1 MTAAA
6 GGSSAYAFSAAGLA
20 ALQRLQGRRI
30 LAAFDFD
37 GTLAPIALRPEQ
49 VVTPP
54 GTRAALDRL
63 RGRCATAVISG
74 RSRADVLARLGVA
87 VDYALGN
94 HGIDGLPGAEREAAE
109 CVAVSQGW
117 LAQLRRGEVLR
128 AVDPGLL
135 LEDKGVSLSVHYR
148 QAREVARAVAELPA
162 LFTGMQPPPR
172 IVTGKM
178 VFNLLPPAAVD
189 KGTAM
194 LRLLEL
200 SRAEAGLYVGDD
212 VTDEDVFRL
221 HQPDLLTV
229 RVGRDASSRAQ
240 FYLRAPSEIPR
251 LIDALIGAR
260 APAGDRLLSSSRV
273 DVGARARHADP
284 AGRRRS

>member
-1 MTAAA
+1 MSGATLPAAV
-6 GGSSAYAFSAAGLA
+6 YAFSREGTE
-20 ALQRLQGRRI
+20 ALRRLRGRRL

-54 GTRAALDRL
+54 GVRAALDRL
-63 RGRCATAVISG
+63 RGLCATAVISG
-74 RSRADVLARLGVA
+74 RSRDDVLNRLGVQ
-87 VDYALGN
+87 VDYIVGN
-94 HGIDGLPGAEREAAE
+94 HGIDGLPGAERETAE

-117 LAQLRRGEVLR
+117 LAQLRGGEALR
-128 AVDPGLL
+128 ALDPGIM
-135 LEDKGVSLSVHYR
+135 LEDKHVSLSVHYR
-148 QAREVARAVAELPA
+148 QARDGARACAQLPA
-162 LFTGMQPPPR
+162 VFAALQPAPR

-200 SRAEAGLYVGDD
+200 ARAQAGLYVGDD

-221 HQPDLLTV
+221 HEPDLLTV
-229 RVGRDASSRAQ
+229 RVGRDDASHARL
-240 FYLRAPSEIPR
+240 YLRAPSEIPR
-251 LIDALIGAR
+251 LIDALIGELSASGHPAR
-260 APAGDRLLSSSRV
+260 SAA
-273 DVGARARHADP
+273 H
-284 AGRRRS
+284 

>member
-1 MTAAA
+1 MNGPHDPVA
-6 GGSSAYAFSAAGLA
+6 AYAFSREGIE
-20 ALQRLQGRRI
+20 ALRRLRGRRL

-54 GTRAALDRL
+54 GTRAAMDRL
-63 RGRCATAVISG
+63 RGWCGTAVISG
-74 RSRADVLARLGVA
+74 RSREDVLGRLGVA
-87 VDYALGN
+87 VDYAVGN
-94 HGIDGLPGAEREAAE
+94 HGIDGLPGAERETQE

-117 LAQLRRGEVLR
+117 LAQLRGGEVLR

-148 QAREVARAVAELPA
+148 QARDAARAVTELPA
-162 LFTGMQPPPR
+162 LFAQLQPAPR

-200 SRAEAGLYVGDD
+200 AGAEAGLYVGDD

-229 RVGRDASSRAQ
+229 RVGRDEASRARL
-240 FYLRAPSEIPR
+240 YLRAPSEIPR
-251 LIDALIGAR
+251 LIDALIAELSAGTAHGNGAR
-260 APAGDRLLSSSRV
+260 AGGRSGL
-273 DVGARARHADP
+273 GA
-284 AGRRRS
+284 

>member
-1 MTAAA
+1 MNGPHDPVA
-6 GGSSAYAFSAAGLA
+6 AYAFSREGIE
-20 ALQRLQGRRI
+20 ALRRLRGRRL

-49 VVTPP
+49 VITPP

-63 RGRCATAVISG
+63 RRWCATAVITG
-74 RSRADVLARLGVA
+74 RSRDDVLGRLGVA
-87 VDYALGN
+87 VDYAVGN
-94 HGIDGLPGAEREAAE
+94 HGIDGLPGAERETRE
-109 CVAVSQGW
+109 CVAVSRGW
-117 LAQLRRGEVLR
+117 LVQLRDGEALR
-128 AVDPGLL
+128 ALDAGLL

-148 QAREVARAVAELPA
+148 QARDPGRARAELPP
-162 LFTGMQPPPR
+162 LFGGLDPAPR

-189 KGTAM
+189 KGTAL

-200 SRAEAGLYVGDD
+200 AGAEAGLYVGDD

-229 RVGRDASSRAQ
+229 RVGRDEGSRARL
-240 FYLRAPSEIPR
+240 YLRAPSEIPR
-251 LIDALIGAR
+251 LIDGLIAELSAGTARGNGAR
-260 APAGDRLLSSSRV
+260 AG
-273 DVGARARHADP
+273 
-284 AGRRRS
+284 

>member
-1 MTAAA
+1 MSPPRAINAD
-6 GGSSAYAFSAAGLA
+6 YALSAAGLA
-20 ALQRLQGRRI
+20 ALRRLQGRRL

-63 RGRCATAVISG
+63 RGLCTTAVISG
-74 RSRADVLARLGVA
+74 RARADVLSRLGVA
-87 VDYALGN
+87 VDYAVGN
-94 HGIDGLPGAEREAAE
+94 HGIDGLPGAEREASE
-109 CVAVSQGW
+109 CVAVSQAW
-117 LAQLRRGEVLR
+117 LAQLRGGETLR
-128 AVDPGLL
+128 AIDPLLL

-148 QAREVARAVAELPA
+148 QARDVARAVAQLPA
-162 LFTGMQPPPR
+162 VFAQLQPAPR

-200 SRAEAGLYVGDD
+200 AGAEAGLYVGDD

-229 RVGRDASSRAQ
+229 RVGRDDTSLARL
-240 FYLRAPSEIPR
+240 YLRAPSEIPR
-251 LIDALIGAR
+251 LIDALISAR
-260 APAGDRLLSSSRV
+260 CARSSTSADGSGSER
-273 DVGARARHADP
+273 GKRPRHP
-284 AGRRRS
+284 V

>member
-1 MTAAA
+1 MRPASGAA
-6 GGSSAYAFSAAGLA
+6 SEYAFSGAGQA
-20 ALQRLQGRRI
+20 ALRELRHRRL

-63 RGRCATAVISG
+63 RGWCTTAVISG
-74 RSRADVLARLGVA
+74 RSRQDVLERLGVA
-87 VDYALGN
+87 VDYAVGN

-117 LAQLRRGEVLR
+117 LVQLRGGETLR
-128 AVDPGLL
+128 SVDPGLL

-148 QAREVARAVAELPA
+148 QARDASRAVAELPL
-162 LFTGMQPPPR
+162 LFAGLDPAPR

-200 SRAEAGLYVGDD
+200 SGAEAGLYVGDD
-212 VTDEDVFRL
+212 VTDEDVFCL
-221 HQPDLLTV
+221 HQSDLLTV
-229 RVGRDASSRAQ
+229 RVGRDESSRARL
-240 FYLRAPSEIPR
+240 YLRAPSEVPR
-251 LIDALIGAR
+251 LIDALIGE
-260 APAGDRLLSSSRV
+260 LS
-273 DVGARARHADP
+273 VGLGVRTKARH
-284 AGRRRS
+284 

>member
-1 MTAAA
+1 MSEAWVPPAV
-6 GGSSAYAFSAAGLA
+6 YAFSMQGTG
-20 ALQRLQGRRI
+20 ALRRLRGRRL

-49 VVTPP
+49 VITPP

-63 RGRCATAVISG
+63 RGLCVTAVISG
-74 RSRADVLARLGVA
+74 RSQSDVSARVGVA
-87 VDYALGN
+87 VDYVVGN
-94 HGIDGLPGAEREAAE
+94 HGIDGLPGAEREKDE
-109 CVAVSQGW
+109 CTAVSQGW
-117 LAQLRRGEVLR
+117 MAQLRGGDELR

-148 QAREVARAVAELPA
+148 QARDPAQAVALLPDTFA
-162 LFTGMQPPPR
+162 RLEPAPR

-178 VFNLLPPAAVD
+178 VFNLLPPSAVD

-200 SRAEAGLYVGDD
+200 SRADAGFYVGDD
-212 VTDEDVFRL
+212 VTDEDVFCL

-229 RVGRDASSRAQ
+229 RVGRDDSSHARL
-240 FYLRAPSEIPR
+240 YLRAPSEIPR
-251 LIDALIGAR
+251 LIDALIYELTAGR
-260 APAGDRLLSSSRV
+260 PATARV
-273 DVGARARHADP
+273 D
-284 AGRRRS
+284 RSAHR

>member
-1 MTAAA
+1 MNATVNGRVDAV
-6 GGSSAYAFSAAGLA
+6 YAFSREGTE
-20 ALQRLQGRRI
+20 ALRALRGRRL

-49 VVTPP
+49 VITPP
-54 GTRAALDRL
+54 GARAALDRL
-63 RGRCATAVISG
+63 RGWCVTAVISG
-74 RSRADVLARLGVA
+74 RSRDDVLGRLGVA
-87 VDYALGN
+87 VDFIVGN
-94 HGIDGLPGAEREAAE
+94 HGIDGLPGAEREMAE

-117 LAQLRRGEVLR
+117 LAQLRGGEALR
-128 AVDPGLL
+128 AVEPGVL

-148 QAREVARAVAELPA
+148 QARDAGRATAQLPL
-162 LFTGMQPPPR
+162 LFAQLEPAPR

-200 SRAEAGLYVGDD
+200 SGAEAGLYVGDD

-229 RVGRDASSRAQ
+229 RIGRDDASQARL
-240 FYLRAPSEIPR
+240 YLRAPSEIPR
-251 LIDALIGAR
+251 LIDALISELSG
-260 APAGDRLLSSSRV
+260 SSS
-273 DVGARARHADP
+273 GHLKA
-284 AGRRRS
+284 AGFR

>member
-1 MTAAA
+1 MTAGS
-6 GGSSAYAFSAAGLA
+6 GGSSGYAFSAAGLA
-20 ALQRLQGRRI
+20 ALRQLRGRRL

-63 RGRCATAVISG
+63 RGCCTTAVISG
-74 RSRADVLARLGVA
+74 RSRDDVLGRLGVA
-87 VDYALGN
+87 VDFAVGN

-109 CVAVSQGW
+109 CLAVSQGW
-117 LAQLRRGEVLR
+117 LAQLRGGELLR
-128 AVDPGLL
+128 AIDPGLL

-148 QAREVARAVAELPA
+148 QARDAARALVELPSIFA
-162 LFTGMQPPPR
+162 GLLPPPR

-194 LRLLEL
+194 LRLLEV
-200 SRAEAGLYVGDD
+200 SGAEAGLYVGDD
-212 VTDEDVFRL
+212 VTDEDVFRM

-229 RVGRDASSRAQ
+229 RVGRDESSRARL
-240 FYLRAPSEIPR
+240 YLRAPSEIPR
-251 LIDALIGAR
+251 LIDALISELAAGAMGGDC
-260 APAGDRLLSSSRV
+260 AG
-273 DVGARARHADP
+273 
-284 AGRRRS
+284 AGTRRRFGG

>member
-1 MTAAA
+1 MS
-6 GGSSAYAFSAAGLA
+6 GGGGASEYAFSASGLA
-20 ALQRLQGRRI
+20 ALRRLGGRRI

-37 GTLAPIALRPEQ
+37 GTLAPIALRPEN
-49 VVTPP
+49 VITPP

-63 RGRCATAVISG
+63 RGCCTTAVISG
-74 RSRADVLARLGVA
+74 RSREDVLSRLGVA
-87 VDYALGN
+87 VDYAVGN
-94 HGIDGLPGAEREAAE
+94 HGIDGLPGAERESAE

-117 LAQLRRGEVLR
+117 LAQLRGGEMLR
-128 AVDPGLL
+128 ELDPGLL

-148 QAREVARAVAELPA
+148 QARDPGRAAGELPT
-162 LFTGMQPPPR
+162 LFAGLQPPPR
-172 IVTGKM
+172 IVTGKK

-200 SRAEAGLYVGDD
+200 AGAEAGLYVGDD

-229 RVGRDASSRAQ
+229 RVGRDDASRARL
-240 FYLRAPSEIPR
+240 YLRAPSEIPR
-251 LIDALIGAR
+251 LIDVLIGELS
-260 APAGDRLLSSSRV
+260 AG
-273 DVGARARHADP
+273 AA
-284 AGRRRS
+284 RRSGPGAGGGRALEA

>member
-1 MTAAA
+1 MSGPPKPVA
-6 GGSSAYAFSAAGLA
+6 AYAFSRDGIE
-20 ALQRLQGRRI
+20 ALRRLRGRRL

-37 GTLAPIALRPEQ
+37 GTLAPIALRPEH

-63 RGRCATAVISG
+63 RGWCATAVISG
-74 RSRADVLARLGVA
+74 RSKEDVLGRLGVA
-87 VDYALGN
+87 VDYAVGN
-94 HGIDGLPGAEREAAE
+94 HGIDGLPGAERETQE
-109 CVAVSQGW
+109 CIAVCQAW
-117 LAQLRRGEVLR
+117 MAQLRGGELLR
-128 AVDPGLL
+128 TLDQGLL

-148 QAREVARAVAELPA
+148 QAREPGRAVTELPA
-162 LFTGMQPPPR
+162 LFATLQPAAR

-200 SRAEAGLYVGDD
+200 AGADAGLYVGDD
-212 VTDEDVFRL
+212 VTDEDVFCL

-229 RVGRDASSRAQ
+229 RIGRDESSHARL
-240 FYLRAPSEIPR
+240 YLRAPSEIPR
-251 LIDALIGAR
+251 LIDALITELAAIARRGNGAG
-260 APAGDRLLSSSRV
+260 AG
-273 DVGARARHADP
+273 
-284 AGRRRS
+284 GRRVLGT

>member
-1 MTAAA
+1 MTAGDVEAS
-6 GGSSAYAFSAAGLA
+6 GYAFSAAGLA
-20 ALQRLQGRRI
+20 ALRQLHGRRL

-54 GTRAALDRL
+54 GTRAALARL
-63 RGRCATAVISG
+63 RGCCTTAVISG
-74 RSRADVLARLGVA
+74 RSRDDVLARLGVA
-87 VDYALGN
+87 VDYAVGN

-109 CVAVSQGW
+109 CLAVSQGW
-117 LAQLRRGEVLR
+117 LAQLRGGELLR
-128 AVDPGLL
+128 SIDPGLL
-135 LEDKGVSLSVHYR
+135 FEDKGVSLSVHYR
-148 QAREVARAVAELPA
+148 QARDPGRAVAELPA
-162 LFTGMQPPPR
+162 LFGGLEPAPR

-194 LRLLEL
+194 LRLLEVAG
-200 SRAEAGLYVGDD
+200 AEAGLYVGDD

-229 RVGRDASSRAQ
+229 RVGRDEGSRARL
-240 FYLRAPSEIPR
+240 YLRAPSEIPR
-251 LIDALIGAR
+251 LIDALIAELSTGRTRGNSAR
-260 APAGDRLLSSSRV
+260 AGGRKGAG
-273 DVGARARHADP
+273 A
-284 AGRRRS
+284 

>member
-1 MTAAA
+1 MSPV
-6 GGSSAYAFSAAGLA
+6 GGTSSAYAFSGQGQE
-20 ALQRLQGRRI
+20 ALRQLRGRRL

-54 GTRAALDRL
+54 GTRAALERL
-63 RGRCATAVISG
+63 RGWCRTAVISG
-74 RSRADVLARLGVA
+74 RSRDDVVHRLGVA
-87 VDYALGN
+87 VDYAVGN
-94 HGIDGLPGAEREAAE
+94 HGIDGLPGAEREASE
-109 CVAVSQGW
+109 CVAVSQAW
-117 LAQLRRGEVLR
+117 LAQLRGGETLR
-128 AVDPGLL
+128 ALDAGLL

-148 QAREVARAVAELPA
+148 QARDGARALARLPA
-162 LFTGMQPPPR
+162 VFAQLQPAPR

-200 SRAEAGLYVGDD
+200 AEAEAGLYVGDD

-229 RVGRDASSRAQ
+229 RVGRDEASQARL
-240 FYLRAPSEIPR
+240 YLRAPSEIPR
-251 LIDALIGAR
+251 LIDALITALSSGSPK
-260 APAGDRLLSSSRV
+260 PAG
-273 DVGARARHADP
+273 GP
-284 AGRRRS
+284 AGRGGEQQLPA

>member
-1 MTAAA
+1 MS
-6 GGSSAYAFSAAGLA
+6 GPPPPAYAFSREGTA
-20 ALQRLQGRRI
+20 ALRRLRGRRL

-49 VVTPP
+49 VITPP

-63 RGRCATAVISG
+63 RGWCTTAVISG
-74 RSRADVLARLGVA
+74 RSREDVISRLGVT
-87 VDYALGN
+87 VDYAVGN
-94 HGIDGLPGAEREAAE
+94 HGVDGLPGAEREAAE

-117 LAQLRRGEVLR
+117 LAQLRGGEALR
-128 AVDPGLL
+128 ALDPGLL

-148 QAREVARAVAELPA
+148 QARDAGRAVASLPA
-162 LFTGMQPPPR
+162 VFAGLEPAPR

-178 VFNLLPPAAVD
+178 VFNLLPPAAAD

-212 VTDEDVFRL
+212 VTDEDVFCL

-229 RVGRDASSRAQ
+229 RVGRDDSSHARL
-240 FYLRAPSEIPR
+240 YLRAPSEVAR
-251 LIDALIGAR
+251 LIDALIGELA
-260 APAGDRLLSSSRV
+260 A
-273 DVGARARHADP
+273 ARARGA
-284 AGRRRS
+284 ALRTG